1 MKLILNKIIFFLL
14 FLSIIT
20 QTTTSVLNTCGKKRD
35 YTEPAPSDCEEEDE
49 ICCYIHIKPP
59 SGGEQ
64 KFCHSSPS
72 MIEKSDVD
80 KDIKSFTGYEV
91 LDIKCNKS
99 YFIKSM
105 FLVMTL
111 LLFILF

>member
-1 MKLILNKIIFFLL
+1 MELIINKIIFFLL
-14 FLSIIT
+14 FLSIIA
-20 QTTTSVLNTCGKKRD
+20 QTTSVLNTCGKKRH
-35 YTEPAPSDCEEEDE
+35 YHEPSPSDCEEEDE

-59 SGGEQ
+59 SGDDQ

-80 KDIKSFTGYEV
+80 KDIKSFTGYEI